1 MTYTLESF
9 CDRNPINRIL
19 ADNMSETPL
28 LTSLPGRFESNALM
42 CFIRAYNICA
52 QMLEKDQPLFK
63 LPDFY
68 RDAQGYE
75 GSQDS
80 KPHLIMEAATLSIV
94 HILSDHFSQ
103 DWKDRNSML
112 RSKLLEH
119 IKSLSWDEEY
129 EYSALGRVVS
139 LPRTINLYQR
149 IYTKLY
155 EGTNTS
161 ITLPHSDFT
170 NFGKETTDKTDQPT
184 VQPDSQQRAAQQS
197 PEAVTTEA
205 LRSENEQLRR
215 QVAELKE
222 KIGNGGDIEEK
233 HEETGLTAKQR
244 TIILKAWLWKE
255 YDKPSNWQKLGEMF
269 HLISGIGRSSCL
281 KHLGEAVT
289 EKETE
294 ELYDILHDPKLYPQD
309 KTRETCT
316 ILHAYSVEL
325 RKIEKNKKLKN
336 TNNAG

>member
-9 CDRNPINRIL
+9 CERNPINRIL
-19 ADNMSETPL
+19 ADNMSETRL
-28 LTSLPGRFESNALM
+28 LTSLPGQFESNALM

-52 QMLEKDQPLFK
+52 LLLEKDQPLYK
-63 LPDFY
+63 LPGFY
-68 RDAQGYE
+68 DDAHGYA
-75 GSQDS
+75 GPWDS
-80 KPHLIMEAATLSIV
+80 KPNFIMEAATLSIV
-94 HILSDHFSQ
+94 HILSAHFSQ
-103 DWKDRNSML
+103 DWKDRNTML
-112 RSKLLEH
+112 RSKLFEH
-119 IKSLSWDEEY
+119 IKSLSWSEEVELMGFDGVKSQITTY
-129 EYSALGRVVS
+129 
-139 LPRTINLYQR
+139 LYQD
-149 IYTKLY
+149 IYLKLY

-197 PEAVTTEA
+197 QEAVTTEA
-205 LRSENEQLRR
+205 LRSENEQLKR

>member
-19 ADNMSETPL
+19 ADNMSENRL
-28 LTSLPGRFESNALM
+28 FTSLPGQFESNARS
-42 CFIRAYNICA
+42 CFIRAYDICA
-52 QMLEKDQPLFK
+52 HLLEKDQPLFK
-63 LPDFY
+63 LPGFY
-68 RDAQGYE
+68 SDANGYE

-80 KPHLIMEAATLSIV
+80 KHNHIMGAATLSIV
-94 HILSDHFSQ
+94 YILSDHFSQ

-129 EYSALGRVVS
+129 ANTEVGRVFF
-139 LPRTINLYQR
+139 PHTINLYQE

-197 PEAVTTEA
+197 QEAVTTEA
-205 LRSENEQLRR
+205 LRSENEQLKR

-233 HEETGLTAKQR
+233 HVKTGLIAKQCA
-244 TIILKAWLWKE
+244 IILKAWLLKE
-255 YDKPSNWQKLGEMF
+255 DAKPSNWQKLGEMF
-269 HLISGIGRSSCL
+269 HLISGFGKTSCL
-281 KHLGEAVT
+281 NHLGEAVT
-289 EKETE
+289 EKEID
-294 ELYDILHDPKLYPQD
+294 ELYDFYHDPKLNPQYEY
-309 KTRETCT
+309 RETCKA
-316 ILHAYSVEL
+316 LLNY
-325 RKIEKNKKLKN
+325 KKDLKRDKKV
-336 TNNAG
+336 

>member
-19 ADNMSETPL
+19 VDNMSETPL

-52 QMLEKDQPLFK
+52 LLLEKDQPLFK

-155 EGTNTS
+155 EGTNKS

-205 LRSENEQLRR
+205 LRSENEQLKR

-233 HEETGLTAKQR
+233 HVKTGLIAKQCA
-244 TIILKAWLWKE
+244 IILKAWLLKE
-255 YDKPSNWQKLGEMF
+255 DAKPSNWQKLGEMF
-269 HLISGIGRSSCL
+269 HLISGFGKTSCL
-281 KHLGEAVT
+281 NHLGEAVT
-289 EKETE
+289 EKEID
-294 ELYDILHDPKLYPQD
+294 ELYDFYHDPKLNPQYEY
-309 KTRETCT
+309 RETCKA
-316 ILHAYSVEL
+316 LLNYKNDL
-325 RKIEKNKKLKN
+325 KKDKKI
-336 TNNAG
+336 

>member
-19 ADNMSETPL
+19 ADNMSETPR

-42 CFIRAYNICA
+42 CFIRAYHICA
-52 QMLEKDQPLFK
+52 QMLEKDQPLYK

-94 HILSDHFSQ
+94 YILSDHFSQ

-112 RSKLLEH
+112 RSKLFEH

-129 EYSALGRVVS
+129 EYSAFGKVVS
-139 LPRTINLYQR
+139 LPTTINLYQR
-149 IYTKLY
+149 IYLKLY

-205 LRSENEQLRR
+205 LRSENEQLKR

-233 HEETGLTAKQR
+233 HVKTGLTAKQCA
-244 TIILKAWLWKE
+244 IILKAWLWKE
-255 YDKPSNWQKLGEMF
+255 DAKPSNWQKLGEMF
-269 HLISGIGRSSCL
+269 HLISGFGKTSCL
-281 KHLGEAVT
+281 NHLGEAVT
-289 EKETE
+289 EKEID
-294 ELYDILHDPKLYPQD
+294 ELYAFLHDPKLYPQYEY
-309 KTRETCT
+309 RETCKA
-316 ILHAYSVEL
+316 LLNY
-325 RKIEKNKKLKN
+325 KKDLKKDKKV
-336 TNNAG
+336 